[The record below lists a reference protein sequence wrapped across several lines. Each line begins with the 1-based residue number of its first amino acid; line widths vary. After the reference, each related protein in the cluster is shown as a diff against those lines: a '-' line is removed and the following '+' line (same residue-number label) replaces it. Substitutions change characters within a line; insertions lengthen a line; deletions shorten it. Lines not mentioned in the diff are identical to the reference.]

1 VKLELHHVGV
11 VVKDVAE
18 SCALYVRRF
27 GYEVKSE
34 LIHEPTQTAH
44 VQFLRLPGDQTYL
57 ELVAPDGPNSRL
69 VGALEKGGGVNHVC
83 FAVDDIDLACQTLR
97 QDGMFLVHPPVPAV
111 SFKGRRIAWLM
122 GRDRLLVELV
132 ERGPDGEP

>member
-1 VKLELHHVGV
+1 MKLELHHVGV

-27 GYEVKSE
+27 GYEVKTE
-34 LIHEPTQTAH
+34 IIHEPTQTAH
-44 VQFLRLPGDQTYL
+44 VQFLRLPGDKTYL

-69 VGALEKGGGVNHVC
+69 VGALEKGGGLNHVC
-83 FAVDDIDLACQTLR
+83 YAVDDIDAMCQTLR
-97 QDGMFLVHPPVPAV
+97 GEGLFLVHAPVPAV

-122 GRDRLLVELV
+122 GKDRLLVELV
-132 ERGPDGEP
+132 ERGPEGEP